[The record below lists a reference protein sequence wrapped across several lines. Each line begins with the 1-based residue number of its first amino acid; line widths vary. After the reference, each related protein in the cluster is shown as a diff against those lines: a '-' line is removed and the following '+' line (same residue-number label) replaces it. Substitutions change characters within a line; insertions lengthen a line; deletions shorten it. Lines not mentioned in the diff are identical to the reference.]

1 MQDLSLLTWKEI
13 REINKEKSIV
23 FVVMA
28 PIEEHGWHLPL
39 ATDLIEGEYWSK
51 EAMKIIEDTSDAT
64 CFYLPSF
71 PIASASV
78 NEFYGSIHFTMRT
91 TYEVA
96 YGLIESLR
104 CMGFINIMI
113 IASHADPQHLI
124 AVEKAVRKIN
134 RKHGVCALAPMGQ
147 IFMGEGVKMPDDLKV
162 FEKEHSDDYHAGWVE
177 TSSLLAMDKDY
188 VRDGYKTL
196 PDSAISD
203 RDMISRKKQLSAMG
217 KYGYLG
223 SPRLASEELGK
234 KLNDN
239 CIRSIADA
247 ALKFYNRDE
256 FERYEHYSL
265 YKILPLHIGFIG
277 AFGRVRRKKVTG

>member
-147 IFMGEGVKMPDDLKV
+147 TFMGEGVKMPDDLKV
-162 FEKEHSDDYHAGWVE
+162 FEKDHSDDYHAGWVE

-188 VRDGYKTL
+188 VREGYKDL
-196 PDSAISD
+196 PDSVITD

-234 KLNDN
+234 QLNDN

-247 ALKFYNRDE
+247 ALKFYNRDGY
-256 FERYEHYSL
+256 ERYEHYSL

-277 AFGRVRRKKVTG
+277 AFGKVRRKKVTG